1 MKPDRLLCYMF
12 FSFFGPQPCTMF
24 NSIAIIWNLL
34 TNRNIALI
42 YSVTM
47 RENKGWFTVRAGL
60 PEINCHTV
68 VFIFEVCRLS
78 K

>member
-12 FSFFGPQPCTMF
+12 FFSFFGPQPCTTF
-24 NSIAIIWNLL
+24 NSIAIIWNFL

-47 RENKGWFTVRAGL
+47 RENKGWFTVGGL
-60 PEINCHTV
+60 PEINSQTV
-68 VFIFEVCRLS
+68 VFIFEV
-78 K
+78 